1 MKNPSSGSLRRPD
14 GAFRN
19 AVPRQDMGLRKTLG
33 LVWRM
38 FTAKPPTTVPDR
50 PIPVRPLDAATL
62 AQAPE
67 ASLFR
72 LGHSTL
78 LMKLDG
84 GWWLTDPVFS
94 ERASPF
100 TFAGPKRFHA
110 PPLSIDAL
118 PPLRGII
125 LSHDHYDHLDRDSIV
140 ALAPKAELIV
150 APLGV
155 GDRLVGWGMDRAK
168 IRQLDW
174 WQETQAGGV
183 RLAAVPAQHFSG
195 RGLRDG
201 DRTLWVSWVIIKGSL
216 RLFFSGDTG
225 YHAGFRAI
233 GERYGPFDVTMLE
246 TGGYDR
252 QWADIHMQPEQTLQA
267 HLDLNGRWLLPIH
280 NGTFDLAFHPWHE
293 PLDRIQALA
302 TAAGVPLATPQMG
315 QMWALDRPQE
325 VPAWWRGV
333 G

>member
-1 MKNPSSGSLRRPD
+1 MKNPSPGSLRRPD

-19 AVPRQDMGLRKTLG
+19 LVPRQGMGLRKTLG

-38 FTAKPPTTVPDR
+38 FTAKPPSTVPHR

-100 TFAGPKRFHA
+100 SFAGPKRFHA
-110 PPLSIDAL
+110 PPLGLAEL

-125 LSHDHYDHLDRDSIV
+125 LSHDHYDHLDRDSIA

-155 GDRLVGWGMDRAK
+155 GDRLVKWGIDRAK

-201 DRTLWVSWVIIKGSL
+201 DRTLWVSWVILAGGL

-225 YHAGFRAI
+225 YHAGFKAI

-267 HLDLNGRWLLPIH
+267 HLDLDGRWLLPIH

-302 TAAGVPLATPQMG
+302 AAAGVPLATPPMG
-315 QMWALDRPQE
+315 QVWALDRPRE
-325 VPAWWRGV
+325 VPAWWRD
-333 G
+333 

>member
-38 FTAKPPTTVPDR
+38 FTAKPASTVPDR
-50 PIPVRPLDAATL
+50 PVPVQPLDAAVL
-62 AQAPE
+62 ARAPE

-100 TFAGPKRFHA
+100 SFAGPKRFHA
-110 PPLSIDAL
+110 PPLGLADL

-140 ALAPKAELIV
+140 ALAPTAELIV

-155 GDRLVGWGMDRAK
+155 GERLVKWGVDRAK

-201 DRTLWVSWVIIKGSL
+201 DRTLWVSWVIIKGGL

-225 YHAGFRAI
+225 YHAGFKTI

-315 QMWALDRPQE
+315 QVWALDRPQA
-325 VPAWWRGV
+325 VPAWWRA
-333 G
+333 